1 MDGSSRNMV
10 IICNNRFWPIPI
22 LIYIYIY
29 YIYTYIYIYI
39 IWGMYVYIY
48 MRYVYIYTWFN
59 CAVYPMASSL
69 VFLMSCQSM
78 IYRKVWY
85 IETVD
90 VYPLTQRWAAQVG
103 PCCAWRR
110 ACPSAPNVPSVP
122 CFEWPL
128 QTCRSGPAVERWPG
142 GCSPTKGPKGSQGPK
157 GPKCGIICL
166 SGWWFGT
173 FIIFHNIWE

>member
-1 MDGSSRNMV
+1 MV
-10 IICNNRFWPIPI
+10 LPVIWWSYAIIGFDPSPYWFIYI
-22 LIYIYIY
+22 LYLHIYIY
-29 YIYTYIYIYI
+29 YMRYVCVYIY
-39 IWGMYVYIY
+39 IWGMYI
-48 MRYVYIYTWFN
+48 YIYTWFN

-90 VYPLTQRWAAQVG
+90 VYPLTR
-103 PCCAWRR
+103 RR

-173 FIIFHNIWE
+173 FFIFHNIWE